1 MVESAGST
9 LTLQTTPSPCC
20 HLRTRISSSCA
31 VQQVSVHASIP
42 SYPGTPTLLTCRA
55 HAWCVCA
62 CVCHCLLPGDGPF
75 GRRVAAM
82 TTGEV
87 ATVAAETL
95 HLVDGFAPGD
105 YFCGTNGSI
114 EVVGDVAGSPRGFVR
129 ERGAGTQFLI
139 PASRV
144 NPQLVYVHA
153 PSNSAQVS
161 LFRDSRQATA
171 TEVMY
176 LGPGST
182 QTFFAAAA
190 SEVLRVASTADILI
204 SYVAGVSGSAVTG
217 IPRVAG
223 TVDYVA
229 VPAADGGAVYGS
241 PFIRAFFA
249 ATIRA
254 PYRLQCYNG
263 TRFSTST
270 GFVGVVAGTYSAI
283 PSINTTA
290 PAATGCVVNSLSGTV
305 PIAAQTV
312 RGSAPPLTAAMWTPA
327 ALLARH
333 FVLPF
338 APQDITLVCSSVGN
352 ATLQQR
358 RGATAGQAVVD
369 IDGADG
375 VATASITDARF
386 RRPGTWMET
395 SVPCTVFVT
404 TPATGAIVTLWGA
417 QAE

>member
-229 VPAADGGAVYGS
+229 VPAADGGAVYGGV
-241 PFIRAFFA
+241 PYPCGGLCRVCQWYHHVP
-249 ATIRA
+249 TCVMA
-254 PYRLQCYNG
+254 PPAMY
-263 TRFSTST
+263 
-270 GFVGVVAGTYSAI
+270 YSA
-283 PSINTTA
+283 S
-290 PAATGCVVNSLSGTV
+290 
-305 PIAAQTV
+305 
-312 RGSAPPLTAAMWTPA
+312 
-327 ALLARH
+327 
-333 FVLPF
+333 
-338 APQDITLVCSSVGN
+338 
-352 ATLQQR
+352 
-358 RGATAGQAVVD
+358 
-369 IDGADG
+369 
-375 VATASITDARF
+375 
-386 RRPGTWMET
+386 RRPRCA
-395 SVPCTVFVT
+395 V
-404 TPATGAIVTLWGA
+404 
-417 QAE
+417 